1 MVDIA
6 TQRQPTQ
13 IFSAIL
19 VASRQ
24 PLLLMAFLLSMTIR
38 HGERETQQAPHTLK
52 ANRSQKSHDS
62 ALESSFDVAI
72 LLLDPDAFW
81 VEVYYF
87 TDLIPMTGQIT
98 LCSHVGQ
105 HHPTEHLLFPPQ
117 SSLWNF
123 HDLPFI

>member
-1 MVDIA
+1 
-6 TQRQPTQ
+6 
-13 IFSAIL
+13 
-19 VASRQ
+19 
-24 PLLLMAFLLSMTIR
+24 MAFLLGMTIR
-38 HGERETQQAPHTLK
+38 HGERKPQQSPHPLK

-62 ALESSFDVAI
+62 ALESGFDVAI
-72 LLLDPDAFW
+72 LLLDPDAFL

-117 SSLWNF
+117 PSLWNC
-123 HDLPFI
+123 HHLPLI